1 MKPKI
6 IDKLLLIL
14 LMLVLIAL
22 GLGLIAVS
30 LGFVPMGILT
40 GIASFPYQ
48 SSVNGWITAG
58 VGLVIVL
65 WAVRMI
71 IGFNRRARSNG
82 PATAVIARTEFGT
95 STITLAAINDM
106 ISRHCAANENVRKQ
120 DSDISVKDDKLM
132 INLRL
137 SLAEDTNIPEVT
149 TGLRESLT
157 AYLEGLTGIK
167 VGEISMMVSTLPEQ
181 QAQA

>member
-6 IDKLLLIL
+6 IDRLLLIL
-14 LMLVLIAL
+14 LMLVLICI

-30 LGFVPMGILT
+30 LGFVPMSIPVGIVEL
-40 GIASFPYQ
+40 PYK
-48 SSVNGWITAG
+48 SSANGWITAG
-58 VGLVIVL
+58 AGLILVL
-65 WAVRMI
+65 WAIRMI
-71 IGFNRRARSNG
+71 VGFNRRAKNNG

-106 ISRHCAANENVRKQ
+106 ISRHCAANEKVRKQ
-120 DSDISVKDDKLM
+120 DSVISVKDDKLM

-137 SLAEDTNIPEVT
+137 TLAEDTNVPET
-149 TGLRESLT
+149 TAALRESLT
-157 AYLEGLTGIK
+157 AYIEELTGIK
-167 VGEISMMVSTLPEQ
+167 IGEISMMISTLPEQ